1 MRMTGSQLDQEIAG
15 LLDQEIAG
23 PVNDGVAR
31 ADLDTPPTQELPVE
45 LAHIAPAG
53 LSRARRR
60 YGALAAA
67 VRSHELKSSHPAIPK
82 RPADHDLYAALNELE
97 AGAAAPGDQLR

>member
-15 LLDQEIAG
+15 PSDH
-23 PVNDGVAR
+23 GVASIG
-31 ADLDTPPTQELPVE
+31 LDTPPTQELPIE
-45 LAHIAPAG
+45 LAEVAPSG

-67 VRSHELKSSHPAIPK
+67 VRSHERSSSHPAIPK
-82 RPADHDLYAALNELE
+82 RPADHALYAALSELD
-97 AGAAAPGDQLR
+97 ASVAAPGDQLR